1 MGKFK
6 ERLISIFSYIKW
18 MFENRKVSMILICVA
33 TGLFTLSSILEV
45 IYYESSKITADA
57 IEPFETFLIQ
67 LGATLALFLLSVFLM
82 ETVKHKVG
90 VGLRVAFYTINGL
103 LSIFFTG
110 IGYGSECSIFSREF
124 KTIRDIMGNTRV
136 VMYIF
141 AYVVIL
147 ILLNLYANFKRTI
160 GMSFSTYCF
169 RVFSRTFLAGVVY
182 GVLCFGSLM
191 LTLIFTTLLW
201 GDLDELL
208 FPIIIIITGMYFG
221 ASVFHAVGSAGDDV
235 SSFMEVVIR
244 YVMFFM
250 CAAAYLIIYIYM
262 LKIVIT
268 WNFPSN
274 SVFLILTALFTV
286 SMPIAYMS
294 LSQKN
299 DFVHKL
305 ANLMPILFAPFIV
318 LQAMSMGMRIVQHG
332 FTPSRCMAI
341 FFIVFETIYVIW
353 HIASR
358 GRMQGMLIVLVC
370 FAVVSVYLP
379 GINVLSFSKNMGYL
393 SVKTAINRDY
403 TQFSENRFSRFVSAV
418 DYLVELDDDDNFMEE
433 HFNEDQRNWIDEAV
447 KYKSGQ
453 KKEGSQYTKFVNYRT
468 DVMELNVSGYS
479 TMESFMINKEREKE
493 EDSDR
498 YVIMD
503 CSNVDVQFVTVDTGY
518 HSVSDAETDFSID
531 CTQMVDRILEANKA
545 NLDAQ
550 NTTKGDKSKYPDQI
564 SDMDNVFYI
573 SEDWLG
579 SEYLG
584 SEYVDAKLV
593 LTCADIMIDKD
604 TMDVFEV
611 AFEGYIL
618 KK

>member
-6 ERLISIFSYIKW
+6 EKIVSIFSYIKW

-33 TGLFTLSSILEV
+33 TGLFTLSSIWD
-45 IYYESSKITADA
+45 IFYYESSISYASF
-57 IEPFETFLIQ
+57 EPFENFLIQ
-67 LGATLALFLLSVFLM
+67 TGVVLALYILSVFWI
-82 ETVKHKVG
+82 ETIKNKIG
-90 VGLRVAFYTINGL
+90 IALRVILYVFGGL

-110 IGYGSECSIFSREF
+110 IRYGSESSVFSREF

-201 GDLDELL
+201 GDLDEIL
-208 FPIIIIITGMYFG
+208 FPIIIVITGMYFG

-235 SSFMEVVIR
+235 STFMEVVIR

-250 CAAAYLIIYIYM
+250 CAAAYLIIYVYM

-294 LSQKN
+294 LNQKN

-305 ANLMPILFAPFIV
+305 ANLMPVLFAPFIV

-341 FFIVFETIYVIW
+341 FFILFETIYVIW
-353 HIASR
+353 HVVSR
-358 GRMQGMLIVLVC
+358 GRIEGMLIVLAI

-379 GINVLSFSKNMGYL
+379 GTNVLSVSKNMGYL
-393 SVKTAINRDY
+393 SIRTALNKDY
-403 TQFSENRFSRFVSAV
+403 TKFSENRFSRLSSAV
-418 DYLVELDDDDNFMEE
+418 DYLMELDDDSDFMER
-433 HFNEDQRNWIDEAV
+433 HFSEEQRNWIAEAINYNSGEV
-447 KYKSGQ
+447 KKRGQ
-453 KKEGSQYTKFVNYRT
+453 IKEYLNYRT
-468 DVMELNVSGYS
+468 SVMELNISGYS
-479 TMESFMINKEREKE
+479 TMEAFVISKDQEMDE
-493 EDSDR
+493 ESGR
-498 YVIMD
+498 YIGID
-503 CSNVDVQFVTVDTGY
+503 YSNVEVKLAPLDNGY
-518 HSVSDAETDFSID
+518 HNPSDEKTGLSLD
-531 CTQMVDRILEANKA
+531 CTRMVERS
-545 NLDAQ
+545 LDA
-550 NTTKGDKSKYPDQI
+550 YPEDL
-564 SDMDNVFYI
+564 SDMSNEFII
-573 SEDWLG
+573 SEDWLPNG
-579 SEYLG
+579 ESDSEYIDG
-584 SEYVDAKLV
+584 KIF
-593 LTCADIMIDKD
+593 LTAADILIDEN
-604 TMDVFEV
+604 TMEV
-611 AFEGYIL
+611 LEIYFEGYIL